1 MFQYLIKLLTLI
13 YFALIMYIMLDY
25 IDIESYLLFGNND
38 YLFRSIK
45 QIVLATVATN
55 KLWAYIKSLVLS
67 KSDRIW
73 LAGKLL

>member
-1 MFQYLIKLLTLI
+1 MNLIC
-13 YFALIMYIMLDY
+13 F
-25 IDIESYLLFGNND
+25 YLLFGNND

-55 KLWAYIKSLVLS
+55 KLWVYIKSLVLS

>member
-13 YFALIMYIMLDY
+13 YFALIMYIMLYY
-25 IDIESYLLFGNND
+25 IDIESYLLFGNYD

>member
-1 MFQYLIKLLTLI
+1 
-13 YFALIMYIMLDY
+13 MYIMLDY

-55 KLWAYIKSLVLS
+55 KLWVYIKSLVLS

>member
-13 YFALIMYIMLDY
+13 YFALMMYIMLDY

-45 QIVLATVATN
+45 QIVLATVATY
-55 KLWAYIKSLVLS
+55 KLWAYLKSLVHS
-67 KSDRIW
+67 
-73 LAGKLL
+73 